1 MSSVARNYAFIVKVR
16 DEKKT
21 EATISKAKV
30 EECKK
35 LVEPYL
41 KDRNGKKV

>member
-1 MSSVARNYAFIVKVR
+1 MSATARNYAFIVKVK
-16 DEKKT
+16 DEKKA
-21 EATISKAKV
+21 EAAISKARV

-41 KDRNGKKV
+41 QKDHGKKA